1 MINLLL
7 MPVNQMLQL
16 KERAEKLEYWRMK
29 TKQVEEKKKEKKE
42 ILHRQSS
49 MWIQESEL
57 EKRIMSALIDSIP
70 L

>member
-7 MPVNQMLQL
+7 MPANQMLQL

-49 MWIQESEL
+49 MWIKESEL
-57 EKRIMSALIDSIP
+57 ENRIMSALIDSIP